1 MTEKSESFEIHPM
14 RGHSRGAWWGTL
26 EDIVESEEEAEYWAL
41 FGVTHRGNKHCLGE
55 FPTKSAAMS
64 AIHGMRFPRSARQT
78 RKAKALGSSS
88 AGQMRIAKAR
98 TRKIIQIEV
107 AYDHK
112 ETAMVELYGLCDD
125 GTVWRR
131 GIGIRS
137 KSVLEDEHWEQISL
151 DGLDNGQ
158 VKLAFGFG
166 ATGPRNRNR
175 T

>member
-26 EDIVESEEEAEYWAL
+26 KDIVDSEEEAEYWAL

-64 AIHGMRFPRSARQT
+64 AIRGMSFPRGARQT
-78 RKAKALGSSS
+78 RF
-88 AGQMRIAKAR
+88 AKAR
-98 TRKIIQIEV
+98 GRKIIQIEV

-112 ETAMVELYGLCDD
+112 ETAMVELFGLCDD

-131 GIGIRS
+131 GVGIRS
-137 KSVLEDEHWEQISL
+137 ASGLVDEHWEQISL

-158 VKLAFGFG
+158 VELAFGFG
-166 ATGPRNRNR
+166 TKAPRSRDR

>member
-26 EDIVESEEEAEYWAL
+26 EDIVDSDEEAEYWAL

-64 AIHGMRFPRSARQT
+64 AIRGMSFPT
-78 RKAKALGSSS
+78 S
-88 AGQMRIAKAR
+88 AGQATFTKAR
-98 TRKIIQIEV
+98 RRKIIQIEI

-112 ETAMVELYGLCDD
+112 ETAMVELFGLCDD

-131 GIGIRS
+131 GIGIRRTS
-137 KSVLEDEHWEQISL
+137 GLVDESWEQVSL

-158 VKLAFGFG
+158 VELAFGLR
-166 ATGPRNRNR
+166 ATAPRSRKK

>member
-14 RGHSRGAWWGTL
+14 RGHSRGKWWGTL
-26 EDIVESEEEAEYWAL
+26 EDIVDSEEEAEYWAL
-41 FGVTHRGNKHCLGE
+41 FGVTHRGNRHCLGE
-55 FPTKSAAMS
+55 FPAKSAAMS
-64 AIHGMRFPRSARQT
+64 AIRGMSFPKSARQT
-78 RKAKALGSSS
+78 KFA
-88 AGQMRIAKAR
+88 IAR
-98 TRKIIQIEV
+98 RRKIIQIQV

-112 ETAMVELYGLCDD
+112 ETAMVELFGLCDD

-137 KSVLEDEHWEQISL
+137 ASGMEDEYWEQISL

-158 VKLAFGFG
+158 VESAFGFRLTAPG
-166 ATGPRNRNR
+166 RRDR

>member
-14 RGHSRGAWWGTL
+14 RGHSRGEWYGTL
-26 EDIVESEEEAEYWAL
+26 DDIVDSDEEAEYWAL

-64 AIHGMRFPRSARQT
+64 AIHGVSFPRSAGQT
-78 RKAKALGSSS
+78 RFAKS
-88 AGQMRIAKAR
+88 RR
-98 TRKIIQIEV
+98 RKIIQIEI

-112 ETAMVELYGLCDD
+112 ESAMVELFGLCDD

-137 KSVLEDEHWEQISL
+137 ASGLEDEHWEQISL
-151 DGLDNGQ
+151 HGLDNGQ
-158 VKLAFGFG
+158 VELAFGLG
-166 ATGPRNRNR
+166 TKAPGSRDR